1 LNKCFLDLDLEAGMH
16 LTFKVTSHKANSK
29 TSILSHM
36 IYFASTKRIEGS
48 GDPSDSV
55 IKKNKKMGR
64 FFYLISCIYFI
75 MIFYL

>member
-1 LNKCFLDLDLEAGMH
+1 MH
-16 LTFKVTSHKANSK
+16 LTFKVTSHKAAFFTVMSYVSNSK
-29 TSILSHM
+29 TSILIHM

-55 IKKNKKMGR
+55 IKKRQKMGR
-64 FFYLISCIYFI
+64 FFYFISCIYFI